1 MILSFLLS
9 VLLVSFVSNC
19 VQGVKYVPTLIEV
32 SLAFERRSLHNN
44 FFLFFSFL
52 ASVLLRTR
60 GWAIC
65 LWEIYVY
72 FIFCFSL
79 DYRYELAEECA
90 DDDDARISISNLMK
104 AVLEEL
110 KMHDSFVQ
118 VQCSH
123 AFCYLLNCQETVGK
137 QNKLED

>member
-1 MILSFLLS
+1 
-9 VLLVSFVSNC
+9 
-19 VQGVKYVPTLIEV
+19 VKYEPTLIEV
-32 SLAFERRSLHNN
+32 SLAFEIKVYTTI
-44 FFLFFSFL
+44 FFFFSFL

-72 FIFCFSL
+72 FILCFSL
-79 DYRYELAEECA
+79 NYRYELAEECA
-90 DDDDARISISNLMK
+90 DDDDDAKISISNLRK

-123 AFCYLLNCQETVGK
+123 AFCYLLNCQENVGK
-137 QNKLED
+137 QNKLEDEILFIMF